1 MTEITTTADSL
12 LESLALNL
20 ADCPDINGKV
30 WTLRNQLIAQSVGR
44 DEVEQDELITL
55 WLKPEI
61 ERITTDWQTVR
72 DQKSQEY
79 FAHIEE
85 MRKWVNL
92 LREAWYS
99 DEQLSRYRNFC
110 SLNGCEPETGDLE
123 RWYVTQKEDAKR
135 YGGKAPTADQ
145 VFRKLETSHKA
156 AEHREAFSKYPQT
169 VKGDIVWLDL
179 TSLRCGRVVLIDKRM
194 LRWMRPLG
202 GLLTFERRQLMYW
215 TGHEEIALGRKISTR
230 IKRPVSEYVEA
241 VWNEIS
247 DEHQKA
253 LQIWEQ
259 HDKGVRRPLIA
270 TKCASTLQAV
280 NDVLDSPRVNKDD
293 HLSAYQS
300 DDGLRTAA
308 NTHVSREETWPLDL
322 LFIRPLS
329 DEELISKAL
338 AEELAK
344 PAEVPTDPV
353 AITNECETLLHE
365 LLKKVPALVNRDG
378 GNKVLSCPQ
387 DCHDTI
393 GAVWN
398 HIKGNCQTGATVE
411 ILLEMRALDR
421 ALKAADPKPPYQDRS
436 NTMRCDPESLQALGD
451 YGLDENGERVG
462 DTLAQKQRYA
472 IGMAPAGDVDSRGAR
487 VKASYKGLGS
497 GSNEEHEGADRY
509 IAGYVRSGGD
519 NVSVP
524 DDDDQE
530 STVKSDD
537 RVKVIDET
545 KPMRIIDELAPEEQ
559 GEANA

>member
-1 MTEITTTADSL
+1 MNTLTRADTL
-12 LESLALNL
+12 LEHLSLHLIDDPAGP
-20 ADCPDINGKV
+20 AKV
-30 WTLRNQLIAQSVGR
+30 GTLRNDFLIR
-44 DEVEQDELITL
+44 TLNTDEAEQEEIVTT
-55 WLKPEI
+55 WLEPEI
-61 ERITTDWQTVR
+61 ERLGAEWTAIR
-72 DQKSQEY
+72 EKRSQEY
-79 FAHIEE
+79 FNDIEKV
-85 MRKWVNL
+85 RQWAQR

-99 DEQLSRYRNFC
+99 DEQLSRYRNFV
-110 SLNGCEPETGDLE
+110 SLNGCEPDTGDLE
-123 RWYVTQKEDAKR
+123 RWYYTQKQDAKK
-135 YGGKAPTADQ
+135 YGGKAPTAEQ
-145 VFRKLETSHKA
+145 VFRKLETSLKA
-156 AEHREAFSKYPQT
+156 AEHRDAFSKIPQT
-169 VKGDIVWLDL
+169 IEGDIVRLDL
-179 TSLRCGRVVLIDKRM
+179 RELRGGQVVLVDKRM

-202 GLLTFERRQLMYW
+202 NLFTFEQRELCYW
-215 TGHEEIALGRKISTR
+215 TNVEEVTSGKKTSTK
-230 IKRPVSEYVEA
+230 IKRDVRGYISA
-241 VWNEIS
+241 VWSQIC
-247 DEHQKA
+247 DEYEQA
-253 LQIWEQ
+253 LRIWDL
-259 HDKGVRRPLIA
+259 HDKGMRRVGIA
-270 TKCASTLQAV
+270 TKCACSLDAV
-280 NDVLDSPRVNKDD
+280 NDVLDAPRVEKGD
-293 HLSAYQS
+293 HLSDYQS
-300 DDGLRTAA
+300 DETLRPKDGLDILF
-308 NTHVSREETWPLDL
+308 NTVLP
-322 LFIRPLS
+322 
-329 DEELISKAL
+329 DEELIAKAL

-344 PAEVPTDPV
+344 PPEEVPNDPV
-353 AITNECETLLHE
+353 AIANECETLLHE
-365 LLKKVPALVNRDG
+365 LLKKVPALIYKDDA
-378 GNKVLSCPQ
+378 GNKIKSRPQ